1 MHLPPRQLDLFR
13 APASRQAVLH
23 EKPATL
29 TRAGEATAVAA
40 RAHASAPEAPS
51 KPRDVDLRDT
61 AKASSTRHEAGRPA
75 PALEPATATAA
86 RPRDGQPGGSKG
98 RTPEPVPVAAPPSR
112 QQALG
117 AARVLAHQV
126 AALLGSD
133 VKVLLSVHDNRSTM
147 ISFRREPPL
156 LRLRVHHLFLEA
168 PHPVVE
174 AIADYAGRGKR
185 AAGKVLDEYIAER
198 QERIRAEARRASALS
213 TRGACFD
220 LAEVFDRLN
229 QLYFQDTIRA
239 RIGWGRNARR
249 GRRKSIRLGVY
260 DHRAREIRVHPALDR
275 PDVPLF
281 FVEYIVFHEM
291 LHQVFPS
298 ARDSG
303 RHVHHPRAFR
313 DRERAFPRYAAALA
327 WEKEHLHAL
336 LRR

>member
-1 MHLPPRQLDLFR
+1 MPRRPHEPGATPEPPRATLAQLDAQEDRLR
-13 APASRQAVLH
+13 VELGQAPR
-23 EKPATL
+23 
-29 TRAGEATAVAA
+29 
-40 RAHASAPEAPS
+40 EAPS
-51 KPRDVDLRDT
+51 PGRSHHGE
-61 AKASSTRHEAGRPA
+61 AKVAAPA
-75 PALEPATATAA
+75 PHARDEALEPPLPPGSSHAREASGRSPGA
-86 RPRDGQPGGSKG
+86 RPHEATGAPPGS
-98 RTPEPVPVAAPPSR
+98 PQHAPPSR

-126 AALLGSD
+126 AALLGAD

-168 PHPVVE
+168 PHEVVV

-185 AAGKVLDEYIAER
+185 AAGRVLDEYIAER
-198 QERIRAEARRASALS
+198 QERIRAEARRASALN
-213 TRGACFD
+213 TRGKCFD
-220 LAEVFDRLN
+220 LAEVFHRLN
-229 QLYFQDTIRA
+229 HLYFQDSIRA
-239 RIGWGRNARR
+239 RIGWGRNASKR
-249 GRRKSIRLGVY
+249 RRKSIRLGVY
-260 DHRAREIRVHPALDR
+260 DHRSREIRVHPALDR

-313 DRERAFPRYAAALA
+313 DRERAFPRYAAAIA

>member
-1 MHLPPRQLDLFR
+1 MNLPPRQLDLFR
-13 APASRQAVLH
+13 APAPRAAVLH
-23 EKPATL
+23 DRPATL
-29 TRAGEATAVAA
+29 ARPGDLELPGAGAPAKAPEPTTRNAERVHSTEALEAGEGTATRATVHAGSSSANKGRSSEAAV
-40 RAHASAPEAPS
+40 
-51 KPRDVDLRDT
+51 
-61 AKASSTRHEAGRPA
+61 PA
-75 PALEPATATAA
+75 P
-86 RPRDGQPGGSKG
+86 
-98 RTPEPVPVAAPPSR
+98 APPSR

-168 PHPVVE
+168 PRPVVE

-185 AAGKVLDEYIAER
+185 AAGKILDDYIAER
-198 QERIRAEARRASALS
+198 QERIRAEGRRASALA
-213 TRGACFD
+213 TRGKCFD
-220 LAEVFDRLN
+220 LVEVFDRLN
-229 QLYFQDTIRA
+229 RLHFQDTIRA

>member
-1 MHLPPRQLDLFR
+1 
-13 APASRQAVLH
+13 
-23 EKPATL
+23 
-29 TRAGEATAVAA
+29 
-40 RAHASAPEAPS
+40 
-51 KPRDVDLRDT
+51 
-61 AKASSTRHEAGRPA
+61 
-75 PALEPATATAA
+75 
-86 RPRDGQPGGSKG
+86 
-98 RTPEPVPVAAPPSR
+98 
-112 QQALG
+112 
-117 AARVLAHQV
+117 VLAHQV

-168 PHPVVE
+168 PRAVVE

-185 AAGKVLDEYIAER
+185 AAGRVLDEYIADR

-213 TRGACFD
+213 TRGKCFD
-220 LAEVFDRLN
+220 LAEVFERLN
-229 QLYFQDTIRA
+229 ALYFQNTIRA
-239 RIGWGRNARR
+239 RIGWGRHARR

>member
-29 TRAGEATAVAA
+29 AKAGEAPAVAA
-40 RAHASAPEAPS
+40 RAPETPS

-61 AKASSTRHEAGRPA
+61 AKAASPRHEAGRPA
-75 PALEPATATAA
+75 AAVETADATAA
-86 RPRDGQPGGSKG
+86 RARAGHAGTPGASKG
-98 RTPEPVPVAAPPSR
+98 RTPEPVPVPAPPSR

-156 LRLRVHHLFLEA
+156 LRLRVHHLFLDA
-168 PHPVVE
+168 PHAVVE

-185 AAGKVLDEYIAER
+185 AAGKLLDEYIAER

>member
-1 MHLPPRQLDLFR
+1 M
-13 APASRQAVLH
+13 
-23 EKPATL
+23 
-29 TRAGEATAVAA
+29 
-40 RAHASAPEAPS
+40 
-51 KPRDVDLRDT
+51 
-61 AKASSTRHEAGRPA
+61 PA
-75 PALEPATATAA
+75 P
-86 RPRDGQPGGSKG
+86 
-98 RTPEPVPVAAPPSR
+98 APPSR

-168 PHPVVE
+168 PHAVVE

-185 AAGKVLDEYIAER
+185 AAGKLLDEYIAEK

-313 DRERAFPRYAAALA
+313 DRERAFPRYAAAIA